1 MAVIIIIAA
10 VSVAMLTIR
19 PRGLPAWVWPIAG
32 ATVMVLAG
40 RETPLL
46 AAQAIGRQWNVLL
59 FIGGLMGLGA
69 VASEAGVFRSVAG
82 TLLGLGRGEKR
93 RLFVWTFLG
102 GAAMT
107 ALLSNDATA
116 VILTPIIYDAVS
128 GLGIDPM
135 PYVLAG
141 LFVADTASFGLPFSN
156 PANVVIL
163 PHPGIWSY
171 LLHLG
176 VPELAAIA
184 INLGIFLWI
193 FRRQLNGVYAVPVA
207 LVEHPKAL
215 RVGIGLMCVTV
226 AYIAA
231 LIVHYPLGPVAAI
244 SALLLLALA
253 AVSPLRVVR
262 RMGWTTLAMLCG
274 LFVLLDAVVR
284 SNAANGAIQ
293 ALDRH
298 PFDLAVAASSAGAAA
313 LLSNAFNNL
322 PVAIAGAYA
331 VAHDPTGHVAYPLI
345 AGVDLGPN
353 LTFGGSIATLLCLDV
368 LRRHGV
374 RVSLRQYL
382 KLGLAV
388 VPACLAVTVLWLWA
402 LH

>member
-1 MAVIIIIAA
+1 MALAVAA
-10 VSVAMLTIR
+10 ISVALITLRPFGIR
-19 PRGLPAWVWPIAG
+19 SWIWPLAGALIVVLFGFEPASIAG
-32 ATVMVLAG
+32 H
-40 RETPLL
+40 
-46 AAQAIGRQWNVLL
+46 AIERQWNVLL

-82 TLLGLGRGEKR
+82 KLLGYGRGERR

-128 GLGIDPM
+128 ELGIDPM

-163 PHPGIWSY
+163 PHPSIWPY

-184 INLGIFLWI
+184 INLGIFLWV
-193 FRRQLNGVYAVPVA
+193 FRRQLNGAYAVPVA
-207 LVEHPKAL
+207 PVEHPKAL
-215 RVGIGLMCVTV
+215 RVGIGLMLVTV
-226 AYIAA
+226 AYVVA
-231 LIVHYPLGPVAAI
+231 LITHFPLGPVAAI
-244 SALLLLALA
+244 AALLLLALA
-253 AVSPLRVVR
+253 GVSPVRVVR

-284 SNAANGAIQ
+284 SNAANGAIHV
-293 ALDRH
+293 LDQH

-313 LLSNAFNNL
+313 LLSNLFNNL

-331 VAHDPTGHVAYPLI
+331 VVHDPTGHVAYPLI

-374 RVSLRQYL
+374 RVSLLQYA

-388 VPACLAVTVLWLWA
+388 VPACLAVTVLWLWI

>member
-1 MAVIIIIAA
+1 
-10 VSVAMLTIR
+10 
-19 PRGLPAWVWPIAG
+19 
-32 ATVMVLAG
+32 
-40 RETPLL
+40 
-46 AAQAIGRQWNVLL
+46 
-59 FIGGLMGLGA
+59 
-69 VASEAGVFRSVAG
+69 
-82 TLLGLGRGEKR
+82 
-93 RLFVWTFLG
+93 
-102 GAAMT
+102 
-107 ALLSNDATA
+107 

-163 PHPGIWSY
+163 PHPAIWSY

-176 VPELAAIA
+176 VPQLAAIA
-184 INLGIFLWI
+184 INLGIFLWV
-193 FRRQLNGVYAVPVA
+193 FRKQLTGAYTVPMQSIG
-207 LVEHPKAL
+207 HPAAL
-215 RVGIGLMCVTV
+215 RVGIGLMLVTV
-226 AYIAA
+226 AYVVA
-231 LIVHYPLGPVAAI
+231 LIVRFPLGPVAAV

-253 AVSPLRVVR
+253 GVSPVRVVR

-284 SNAANGAIQ
+284 SNAADGGIRV
-293 ALDRH
+293 LDQH
-298 PFDLAVAASSAGAAA
+298 PFSLAVAASSAGAAA
-313 LLSNAFNNL
+313 LLSNLFNNL
-322 PVAIAGAYA
+322 PVAIASAYA

-374 RVSLRQYL
+374 RVSLRQYV

-402 LH
+402 LR

>member
-1 MAVIIIIAA
+1 MALAVAAIA
-10 VSVAMLTIR
+10 VALLTLR
-19 PRGLPAWVWPIAG
+19 PFGIPSWIWPLAGAFVVVLFGFEPAAIAG
-32 ATVMVLAG
+32 H
-40 RETPLL
+40 
-46 AAQAIGRQWNVLL
+46 AIERQWNVLL

-82 TLLGLGRGEKR
+82 KLLGYGRGERR

-128 GLGIDPM
+128 ELGIDPM
-135 PYVLAG
+135 PYVFAG

-163 PHPGIWSY
+163 PHPSIWSY
-171 LLHLG
+171 VQHLG

-193 FRRQLNGVYAVPVA
+193 FRKQLNGAYIVPVQ
-207 LVEHPKAL
+207 LIQHPAAL
-215 RVGIGLMCVTV
+215 RVGVGLMLVTV
-226 AYIAA
+226 AYIVA
-231 LIVHYPLGPVAAI
+231 LIVHFPLGPVAAI
-244 SALLLLALA
+244 AALLVLALA
-253 AVSPLRVVR
+253 GVSPVRVVR

-284 SNAANGAIQ
+284 SNAADGAIQ
-293 ALDRH
+293 VLDRH
-298 PFDLAVAASSAGAAA
+298 PFDLAVAAASAGAAA

-353 LTFGGSIATLLCLDV
+353 LTFGGSVATLLCLDV

-374 RVSLRQYL
+374 RISLGQYV

>member
-1 MAVIIIIAA
+1 MMVAGFEPPRAA
-10 VSVAMLTIR
+10 VA
-19 PRGLPAWVWPIAG
+19 
-32 ATVMVLAG
+32 
-40 RETPLL
+40 
-46 AAQAIGRQWNVLL
+46 AIGGQWNVLL
-59 FIGGLMGLGA
+59 FIGGLMLLGA
-69 VASEAGVFRSVAG
+69 VASEAGVFKSVAAK
-82 TLLGLGRGEKR
+82 LLTLGRGNKR
-93 RLFVWTFLG
+93 RLFVWLFVG

-128 GLGIDPM
+128 ELGLDAM
-135 PYVLAG
+135 PYVFAG

-163 PHPGIWSY
+163 PHPSLWSY

-184 INLGIFLWI
+184 INLGMFLWM
-193 FRRQLNGVYAVPVA
+193 FRRQLKGAYAMPAVSVT
-207 LVEHPKAL
+207 HPAAL
-215 RVGIGLMCVTV
+215 RVGIGLMCVTL
-226 AYIAA
+226 AYTVA
-231 LIVHYPLGPVAAI
+231 LIAHFPLGPVAAI
-244 SALLLLALA
+244 AAVLLLAIA
-253 AVSPLRVVR
+253 AVSPIRVAR
-262 RMGWTTLAMLCG
+262 RMGVTTLLMLCG

-284 SNAANGAIQ
+284 SNVANGAIH
-293 ALDRH
+293 ALDRY
-298 PFDLAVAASSAGAAA
+298 PFGLAVAASSAAAAA
-313 LLSNAFNNL
+313 LLSNLFNNL
-322 PVAIAGAYA
+322 PVAIAGSYA
-331 VAHDPTGHVAYPLI
+331 VTHDPTGHVAYPLI

-353 LTFGGSIATLLCLDV
+353 ITFAGSIATLLCLDV

-374 RVSLRQYL
+374 RVSLRQYV